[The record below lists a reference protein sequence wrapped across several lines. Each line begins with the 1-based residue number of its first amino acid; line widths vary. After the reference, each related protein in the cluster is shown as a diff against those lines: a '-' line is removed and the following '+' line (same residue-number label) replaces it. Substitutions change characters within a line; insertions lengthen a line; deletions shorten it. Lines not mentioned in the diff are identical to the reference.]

1 MSLVNTPEAPVA
13 VASTKSVDYLV
24 ALVGERI
31 GKTIDSA
38 MFTGLGQKDVSDMIN
53 VENSN
58 PATDAQIVRVAELAK
73 RLKRGTLVSK
83 DRGQAARQINVM
95 EADLAKI
102 RANRKPVSDARLESA
117 SARLDDLLLGQAA
130 VAATPATDEIPF

>member
-83 DRGQAARQINVM
+83 DRGQAARQINAM

-102 RANRKPVSDARLESA
+102 RANRKPVSDDRKQNAA
-117 SARLDDLLLGQAA
+117 SLLDTLLGQAA
-130 VAATPATDEIPF
+130 VAATPVTDSIPF